1 MANNVYW
8 EQVFKEEVAGLSL
21 YIFKRLAFF
30 NTFTQCAEGL
40 SYNIKIYV
48 DTSSRSLRVWLL
60 NT

>member
-8 EQVFKEEVAGLSL
+8 KQVFKEEVPGLSL

-30 NTFTQCAEGL
+30 YTFTQRAKGL
-40 SYNIKIYV
+40 SYNIQIYV
-48 DTSSRSLRVWLL
+48 DTSSRSPRVWLL